1 MYTDAI
7 RGTVSNHQGSV
18 DGNDANDDDGR
29 STNIGPQRG
38 TGGPNLALRHRQEK
52 ANGSVPPEEVERS
65 IKCKFPICGKLR
77 VRQPCARQGCY
88 MRTDDITVEIPG
100 AAGWTVPIKKRK
112 VPPKENWSRSY
123 KKREKGLLIIRGPEG
138 RRIDGLRKLKRDAN
152 VGMHLKRR
160 IGEFSKKIA
169 AAPAGTFRTGTDS
182 VSTRGKASTSGSV
195 VEEENDLDEPDEMP
209 DEGQNAAELA
219 KENKGRALHPPRF
232 L

>member
-1 MYTDAI
+1 
-7 RGTVSNHQGSV
+7 
-18 DGNDANDDDGR
+18 
-29 STNIGPQRG
+29 
-38 TGGPNLALRHRQEK
+38 
-52 ANGSVPPEEVERS
+52 
-65 IKCKFPICGKLR
+65 
-77 VRQPCARQGCY
+77 